1 MMRNSRI
8 PPLFCG
14 LLILGAAAHGVT
26 LKERFDKTI
35 PLRPGSQVRLTNING
50 GVTFEAW
57 DRNEVRVEAEK
68 QVKARD
74 SGVARKV
81 MGEIHID
88 VTPDSSGLRV
98 DTRMPKRGEAGGG
111 FWDALFGDDVNYGV
125 TYTVHVPRRTAVNVV
140 NSNGGIELTGTQG
153 DAHLRTSNGGLN
165 LRNVEGDMELKT
177 SNGGIAIVRSAGALS
192 AKTTNGAIQ
201 AELTDVP
208 SNADLSLESTNG
220 GISIRLPR
228 DSRFSLDAA
237 TSNGGVDS
245 DFPIAGN
252 PKTGRQR
259 LEGDVNGGGP
269 KLLIRTSNGG
279 VHVRSL

>member
-1 MMRNSRI
+1 MSRPRI
-8 PPLFCG
+8 LPLFCG
-14 LLILGAAAHGVT
+14 LLVLGAAAHGVT

-35 PLRPGSQVRLTNING
+35 PLRPGSQVRLTNVNG

-68 QVKARD
+68 QVRARD
-74 SGVARKV
+74 SDLARKV
-81 MGEIHID
+81 MGQIHID
-88 VTPDSSGLRV
+88 VAPDSSGLRI
-98 DTRMPKRGEAGGG
+98 DTRMPKRGETGGG
-111 FWDALFGDDVNYGV
+111 FWDGLLGNDVNYGV
-125 TYTVHVPRRTAVNVV
+125 TYTVHVPRRTAVDVQS
-140 NSNGGIELTGTQG
+140 SNGGIELGGTQG
-153 DAHLRTSNGGLN
+153 DAHLRTSNGGLSV
-165 LRNVEGDMELKT
+165 RNVEGDLELRT
-177 SNGGIAIVRSAGALS
+177 SNGGITVVRSAGALS

-201 AELTDVP
+201 AELTDFP
-208 SNADLSLESTNG
+208 SGADLSLESTNG

-228 DSRFSLDAA
+228 DARFSLDAA

-245 DFPIAGN
+245 DFPLPG
-252 PKTGRQR
+252 KKGGHR

>member
-1 MMRNSRI
+1 MPSSRI

-14 LLILGAAAHGVT
+14 LLILGATAHGAT
-26 LKERFDKTI
+26 LKERFDKTF
-35 PLRPGSQVRLTNING
+35 PLRPGAQVRLTNING

-68 QVKARD
+68 QVRARD
-74 SGVARKV
+74 SDAARKV
-81 MGEIHID
+81 MAQIHVD
-88 VTPDSSGLRV
+88 VAPDSSGLRI

-111 FWDALFGDDVNYGV
+111 FWDSLFGDDVNYGV
-125 TYTVHVPRRTAVNVV
+125 TYTVHVPRRVAVDIQS
-140 NSNGGIELTGTQG
+140 SNGGIEVTGTQG
-153 DAHLRTSNGGLN
+153 DAHLRTSNGGLSV
-165 LRNVEGDMELKT
+165 RNVEGDMELKT
-177 SNGGIAIVRSAGALS
+177 SNGAITVSRSAGALT

-220 GISIRLPR
+220 GISVRLPR
-228 DSRFSLDAA
+228 DARFSVDAA
-237 TSNGGVDS
+237 TSNGGVAS
-245 DFPIAGN
+245 DFPIPGTKAG
-252 PKTGRQR
+252 RHR

-279 VHVRSL
+279 VHIRSL